1 MIEAALHA
9 YLHAAVDTLQ
19 SSNGNSLW
27 VSTSSLLAHHSYG
40 LSAFH
45 LPRLPLIASN
55 RVFCWKFSYQ
65 IYGVDRSTPVV
76 DAPTR
81 DQAGDI

>member
-40 LSAFH
+40 YGLFEFLSLTTPSTHCVQSGILLEILVSNLWCRPFH
-45 LPRLPLIASN
+45 SS
-55 RVFCWKFSYQ
+55 C
-65 IYGVDRSTPVV
+65 
-76 DAPTR
+76 
-81 DQAGDI
+81 